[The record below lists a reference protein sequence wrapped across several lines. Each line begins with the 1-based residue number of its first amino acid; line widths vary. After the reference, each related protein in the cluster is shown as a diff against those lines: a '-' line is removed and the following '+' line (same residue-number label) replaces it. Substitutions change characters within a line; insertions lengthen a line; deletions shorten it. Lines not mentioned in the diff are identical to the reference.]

1 MLSSVAPVGRARRVR
16 GGRVAYKDEP
26 NWVSGR
32 IGRLT
37 LEPPITHPA
46 FCPCSQCPA
55 YREKRAARLGLP
67 LAQVIAEP
75 IDIRVKRNSPYPR
88 NRSLSKEAALRM
100 KEAEEK
106 RLNELAAGVQAEQV
120 AKTNAVPFR
129 KVVDHYRN
137 YMIDHKK
144 GTSTSATAST
154 KSRRSSARIATS
166 PPSTTISIRRCS
178 TSTKT

>member
-1 MLSSVAPVGRARRVR
+1 M
-16 GGRVAYKDEP
+16 
-26 NWVSGR
+26 
-32 IGRLT
+32 

-106 RLNELAAGVQAEQV
+106 RLNELAAGVQAAQV
-120 AKTNAVPFR
+120 AKTNAVPFSR
-129 KVVDHYRN
+129 VVKHYRN
-137 YMIDHKK
+137 YMIAHKK
-144 GTSTSATAST
+144 GYEHERYRIDKIEAFIGADRDVATIDYDLYMALLDEY
-154 KSRRSSARIATS
+154 KR
-166 PPSTTISIRRCS
+166 
-178 TSTKT
+178 